1 MLYHRCQLS
10 NSRLNHLSLSP
21 KSEQSRFPQLNWD
34 LDGASI
40 RGLFIISF
48 QQGLCD
54 RNYSS
59 LNGSNNCP
67 KLPNSLFL
75 FFWCQICRHFH
86 PTYFIYFTSPVSITN
101 QFCSLTF
108 PQSAQHNSGAQP
120 SQKRREG
127 EGKPVVTD
135 TFILL
140 VSTILSYLFFSKF
153 LNKHISFFPIKHTAS
168 LKCTVLPRF

>member
-1 MLYHRCQLS
+1 MERVFEA
-10 NSRLNHLSLSP
+10 SLS
-21 KSEQSRFPQLNWD
+21 SVFSRVSMTETN
-34 LDGASI
+34 ST
-40 RGLFIISF
+40 
-48 QQGLCD
+48 
-54 RNYSS
+54 

-75 FFWCQICRHFH
+75 FFWCQICRRFH
-86 PTYFIYFTSPVSITN
+86 PTYFIYFPSPVSITN

-108 PQSAQHNSGAQP
+108 SQSAQHNSRAQP
-120 SQKRREG
+120 SEKRREG

-140 VSTILSYLFFSKF
+140 VSTILSHLFFSKF

-168 LKCTVLPRF
+168 LKCTVVPRF